1 LRLPSQF
8 SLKHITN
15 EQVKNNCSPAA
26 RLGANLAVEVWFY
39 GARHLNQRVTQKS
52 KAKPMKRTLAAA
64 AALLTTFCASS
75 VLADSYAYVGENNDD
90 IGTLDLNTGAFTK
103 LGNPGVLLTGMAGQ
117 NGTLYGASFDAGNLY
132 TINTANGALTLVGN
146 SGVPYEVFGS
156 AAGRMYAVGQD
167 LNLYSISPIT
177 GAATLIGPA
186 LYYSEG
192 ANLYRVNTTTGAG
205 ALVGDMGGPEIGGMV
220 YEGGVLYGGED
231 EPGVQVDELNPLTG
245 AATVGPLADMTGNFW
260 ALGPDPLPNSVPD
273 ETSTLGL
280 LAAVGLGCCLARR
293 RTVTIGA

>member
-1 LRLPSQF
+1 
-8 SLKHITN
+8 
-15 EQVKNNCSPAA
+15 
-26 RLGANLAVEVWFY
+26 
-39 GARHLNQRVTQKS
+39 
-52 KAKPMKRTLAAA
+52 MKRTLAAA

-103 LGNPGVLLTGMAGQ
+103 LGNPGVLLTGMAAQ

-177 GAATLIGPA
+177 GAATLIGPTGLGLLGTVGMSDQGPA